1 MKKGLTASIFV
12 PLTIAGL
19 LLIGASWLMITH
31 GGIVLTLIQVAIAI
45 ILAIAGISAVIAC
58 VLCLSYFRKNKS
70 PIVKKQKKTGG
81 IVA

>member
-19 LLIGASWLMITH
+19 LLISASWLVITH
-31 GGIVLTLIQVAIAI
+31 GGIVLALIQVAIGI
-45 ILAIAGISAVIAC
+45 VLAVAGISAVIAC

-70 PIVKKQKKTGG
+70 PIAEAQKKTGG